1 MTLAFDETDLRI
13 IRLLQ
18 EDGRLSNV
26 EIGRNLG
33 MSEATVR
40 KRVDRL
46 LAGKLIRVVAL
57 PDLPSVDYPMTTLI
71 TLKVD
76 LQQIEQVGRGVAALP
91 EVRWLS
97 YVTGE
102 FDLALEAAFPSDE
115 QLLQFLTG
123 KLAAIEGIRSV
134 SVSHVLRTFKT
145 LADWRL
151 PSAPN
156 PLILIVDDDPDFV
169 EMTRAVLESE
179 GYRVLSASSGNEALA
194 CMRRQH
200 PSLVILDVM
209 MEGLLDGLDASRAMR
224 LDQNLQRIPIIMV
237 TSITQSEYAGMFPT
251 DEYIPA
257 DVFLTKPVNPA
268 RLLEEIRRLTAAQ
281 SPSATTPAASHS

>member
-1 MTLAFDETDLRI
+1 MAFVLDETDLRI
-13 IRLLQ
+13 VRLLQ
-18 EDGRLSNV
+18 GDGRMSNV
-26 EIGRNLG
+26 DIGRNLG

-46 LAGKLIRVVAL
+46 ISEKLIRVVAL
-57 PDLPSVDYPMTTLI
+57 PDLAAVGCPVVTLI
-71 TLKVD
+71 TLRVE
-76 LQQIEQVGRGVAALP
+76 LGQAEQVCRAVAALP
-91 EVRWLS
+91 EVRWVS
-97 YVTGE
+97 YATGE
-102 FDLALEAAFPSDE
+102 FDLILEATFPSDE
-115 QLLQFLTG
+115 QLLQFLTVQ
-123 KLAAIEGIRSV
+123 LAAIPGIRSA
-134 SVSHVLRTFKT
+134 STSHVLRSFKS

-151 PSAPN
+151 PSAPR

-169 EMTRAVLESE
+169 EMTRTVLESE
-179 GYRVLSASSGNEALA
+179 NYRVLSAASGNEALA

-251 DEYIPA
+251 DEYIPVDA
-257 DVFLTKPVNPA
+257 FFTKPVNPA
-268 RLLEEIRRLTAAQ
+268 RLLEEVRRLTADQ
-281 SPSATTPAASHS
+281 GP